1 MATLRLSQK
10 HLERNLAVE
19 TAHKVRTT
27 WPTNKSQLEY
37 SRPSS
42 NQSPKKPS
50 YKTGPKWLINPVFGK
65 VMQIEAQMKRQETR
79 KTEVVF
85 VLIFF

>member
-10 HLERNLAVE
+10 HLEHNLAVE

-27 WPTNKSQLEY
+27 WPTNISQLEY

-42 NQSPKKPS
+42 NQSPKNPS
-50 YKTGPKWLINPVFGK
+50 YKTGPK
-65 VMQIEAQMKRQETR
+65 
-79 KTEVVF
+79 
-85 VLIFF
+85 

>member
-1 MATLRLSQK
+1 MAALRLSQK

-42 NQSPKKPS
+42 NQSPKTPS
-50 YKTGPKWLINPVFGK
+50 YKTGSKRLVNPVFGK

-79 KTEVVF
+79 KTDSCPK
-85 VLIFF
+85 